1 MKKTSKIAIVF
12 GVVAILLIGVGYA
25 AIENISLTI
34 NGTATADP
42 SQSNFV
48 VKFDQ
53 SVEPIQDGK
62 GTITA
67 KITDDTK
74 ATLNVTGLATE
85 GEKASVTYTVKNDS
99 KDLSA
104 NLTASITQKNN
115 EYFKVTQEIGKTS
128 LTKGETTTLKVT
140 VELIKTPSTENED
153 DTINVTLT
161 AQPVQPAE

>member
-85 GEKASVTYTVKNDS
+85 GEKASATYTVKNDS